1 MHIDTYGTNMD
12 ADSAK
17 SLIEKALSKKFEE
30 HDSIYYGIYHLY
42 QTNNEKITIITNEDP
57 IDGEPIE
64 SKFPNYKTIISVSSP
79 ETDHILKKLQSI
91 GMELLRRY
99 QVE

>member
-1 MHIDTYGTNMD
+1 MHIDIYGTNMD

-17 SLIEKALSKKFEE
+17 SLIEKSLSKKFEE
-30 HDSIYYGIYHLY
+30 HDSIYYGIYHLH
-42 QTNNEKITIITNEDP
+42 QTNNEEITIITNEDP

-79 ETDHILKKLQSI
+79 ETDQIL
-91 GMELLRRY
+91 
-99 QVE
+99 